1 MNCTGWKKKNT
12 PNTVP
17 YMEEKPSRRRGE
29 FLMGQQRWSPIRQK
43 PGSVSSTAS
52 RREGKYEHLK
62 ELSVFFFSFIFCT
75 GNWGGG
81 GVSLSSS
88 GVQRAKSSQLLQ
100 PAFTL
105 RMNHSLGSSRHTG
118 TA

>member
-1 MNCTGWKKKNT
+1 
-12 PNTVP
+12 
-17 YMEEKPSRRRGE
+17 
-29 FLMGQQRWSPIRQK
+29 MGQQRWSPIRQK

-62 ELSVFFFSFIFCT
+62 ELSGFFVFFFRLFSAQET
-75 GNWGGG
+75 REEG
-81 GVSLSSS
+81 GVSLSGS

-105 RMNHSLGSSRHTG
+105 RMNRSLGSSRHTG
-118 TA
+118 TAR